1 MITEINTTQPKNLL
15 EVRWAL
21 SNVCNYK
28 CSYCFP
34 GSNEGNYRFPQDVSL
49 VIENF
54 NQVFEFY
61 KKQVGKKKFHLKLL
75 GGEPTLWPELDYFIK
90 RVKEKNDVYVSVI
103 TNGSRTLR
111 WWQDN
116 GDLIDNVTISYHR
129 KFADINHIINVAD
142 TVYMLGKKVTVHV
155 LMDPLDWDGCVA
167 DIATMKKFSKYPWI
181 IQTKKITPTSRYS
194 PSYNKDQDVYM
205 SSEIKRYP
213 SFIWLLKQFKLVLN
227 NTIRL
232 YESKYIKNGKTFK
245 AKAETYLVNNDVEF
259 KGYSCNMGIESIYI
273 NWDGKISSSCG
284 QSLFGNMYN
293 ILDNSSL
300 NFSPKIAPVVCYQD
314 KCLCPTENHVS
325 KKYIKIVSS

>member
-1 MITEINTTQPKNLL
+1 MITEINNTQPKDLL
-15 EVRWAL
+15 DVRWAL

-28 CSYCFP
+28 CVYCFP
-34 GSNEGNYRFPQDVSL
+34 GSNEGDYKFPKNTSL
-49 VIENF
+49 VIKNF
-54 NQVFEFY
+54 NQIFDHY
-61 KKQVGKKKFHLKLL
+61 TRHAGKKKFHLRLL

-90 RVKEKNDVYVSVI
+90 RVKENHDVYVSVI

-129 KFADINHIINVAD
+129 KFADLNHIIDVAD

-155 LMDPLDWDGCVA
+155 LMDPLDWEGCVS
-167 DIATMKKFSKYPWI
+167 DIEVMKRRSKYPWI

-194 PSYNKDQDVYM
+194 VSYTKEQNKFM
-205 SSEIKRYP
+205 SLEIKRFP
-213 SFIWLLKQFKLVLN
+213 SVLWLLKQFKLILN
-227 NTIRL
+227 GTIRL
-232 YESKYIKNGKTFK
+232 YESKYIKDGKSFK
-245 AKAETYLVNNDVEF
+245 ASAETYIVNNDVDF

-273 NWDGKISSSCG
+273 DWDGRIASSCG

-293 ILDNSSL
+293 ILNDLN
-300 NFSPKIAPVVCYQD
+300 NFSPKFEPVICQQVMCF
-314 KCLCPTENHVS
+314 CPTENHVS